1 MPEDKA
7 TAKPRVLLAGASG
20 LVGRALAA
28 HGLGEGAAAQLHLL
42 VRSPLSSP
50 GSDARVQQHVV
61 RFAALPALPA
71 ADWALCALGTT
82 IKQVESQEA
91 FRAVDLGAVVAFAQA
106 ALAAGVRRFGVVSAL
121 GADAGSRVFYN
132 RVKGEME
139 AAVAALP
146 FERVVIAQPSLLAG
160 DRSALGQPSRT
171 MERLTLLVTGGPMAR
186 LLPASVRPIEAATV
200 ARALWRAVADEGGGP
215 GVRRL
220 RSGELQRLGC

>member
-1 MPEDKA
+1 MREDKLTA
-7 TAKPRVLLAGASG
+7 TSRVLLAGASG
-20 LVGRALAA
+20 LVGRALTQHA
-28 HGLGEGAAAQLHLL
+28 LGEGAAAQLHLL
-42 VRSPLSSP
+42 VRSPLSLP

-61 RFAALPALPA
+61 RYSALPALPA

-91 FRAVDLGAVVAFAQA
+91 FRAVDMDAVLAFAQA

-121 GADAGSRVFYN
+121 GADASSRVFYN

-160 DRSALGQPSRT
+160 DRDALGQPRRT
-171 MERLTLLVTGGPMAR
+171 AERLTLLVTGGALAR
-186 LLPASVRPIEAATV
+186 LLPASVRPIQAVTV
-200 ARALWRAVADEGGGP
+200 ARALWRAMADESLGA
-215 GVRRL
+215 GVHRL
-220 RSGELQRLGC
+220 RSGALQRLGA